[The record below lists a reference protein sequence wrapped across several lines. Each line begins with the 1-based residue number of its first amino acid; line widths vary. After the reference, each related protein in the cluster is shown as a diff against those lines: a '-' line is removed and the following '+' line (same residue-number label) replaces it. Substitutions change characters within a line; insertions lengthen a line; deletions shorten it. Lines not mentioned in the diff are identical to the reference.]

1 MPSKN
6 YKVPSG
12 GRKVPLTIR
21 QMEALRKE
29 NLKKTRQELLEFEL
43 DVLTTP
49 KKPLKS
55 VPKLKKALSDFF
67 EDHQEDPYVTMNQLA
82 KAIGYADEDSM
93 VKDTFSINN
102 NPQYNLLVK
111 KAISVIE
118 DLMTRRMLAISDA
131 AGDTKGYQFALQRMD
146 KKRDKYDPDSKV
158 EETQTQVRVNI
169 QMQENEAVKNVLD
182 NRLASLLSAQR
193 GKAVDI
199 TPKQIPSKI
208 RTPETIAVPVTA
220 EEVQNG

>member
-67 EDHQEDPYVTMNQLA
+67 QDHQEDPYVTMNQLA

-93 VKDTFSINN
+93 VKDTFSIDN

-146 KKRDKYDPDSKV
+146 KKRDKYDPDSKI

-208 RTPETIAVPVTA
+208 RTPEPIAVPVTA